1 MKEHQNTKCQVND
14 RNALSPM
21 VFLRTFVM
29 PCVWFLDLSSMSK
42 ASLTAGCASRLRRP
56 SLTWAIPCSNWIA
69 SELPMVLRLMPER
82 NDQRRTYV
90 TYFLSEHSRLC
101 HMKIQG
107 NICLTEPSSN
117 GANAAVTSDDMGSR
131 CSFSWRREL
140 SIPSHPRLHVMPPRL
155 FRSVTIWSASCISKS
170 HLVTWLQPTSSHAV
184 GLYLSRGAFWDFH
197 TNEHPCMVTVA
208 ISRLRMV
215 PQGTSCSTS
224 TALFGKS
231 QEILKTIWSV
241 LQCGWWKPKLFGLTK
256 QPPLL
261 AYKVNLDS
269 VVAFQWSPQIQSET
283 WGKCL
288 SKALWEW
295 GKCLPIPFSEAFAG
309 LGNEVK
315 LGFSASLQCALF
327 QSIPQAASTSLKLLD
342 LL

>member
-1 MKEHQNTKCQVND
+1 
-14 RNALSPM
+14 
-21 VFLRTFVM
+21 
-29 PCVWFLDLSSMSK
+29 
-42 ASLTAGCASRLRRP
+42 
-56 SLTWAIPCSNWIA
+56 
-69 SELPMVLRLMPER
+69 
-82 NDQRRTYV
+82 
-90 TYFLSEHSRLC
+90 
-101 HMKIQG
+101 MKIPG

-117 GANAAVTSDDMGSR
+117 GANAAVTSGDMGSW

-140 SIPSHPRLHVMPPRL
+140 SIASHPRLLHVMPPRL
-155 FRSVTIWSASCISKS
+155 FRWSEENNLECIMHQQITFGVIACS
-170 HLVTWLQPTSSHAV
+170 
-184 GLYLSRGAFWDFH
+184 GLYLSRGDFWDFR

-215 PQGTSCSTS
+215 PQGTSCNTSS

-261 AYKVNLDS
+261 AYKVNLDGL

-327 QSIPQAASTSLKLLD
+327 QSTENGIHIPQVAGSSVDSKLFTQRFDPFSLQNVPADWNIYCLGVIWKKAQACTTD
-342 LL
+342 LLVFLPATCAQQARTYNL